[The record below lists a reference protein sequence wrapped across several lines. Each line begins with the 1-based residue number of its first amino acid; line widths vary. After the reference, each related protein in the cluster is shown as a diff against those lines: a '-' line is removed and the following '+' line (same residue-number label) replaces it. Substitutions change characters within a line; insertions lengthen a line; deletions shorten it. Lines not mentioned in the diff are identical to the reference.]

1 MIRGLFAVGVQLAA
15 LTDSAVRA
23 SWHAVLKLGPVGP
36 SHAASSACCVAAALY
51 IIVRHQTHGV
61 YGI

>member
-15 LTDSAVRA
+15 LTDSTVRA

-51 IIVRHQTHGV
+51 K
-61 YGI
+61 YDN